1 MEDMDLVVVPKTA
14 QLIVVPLNPNI
25 VLVMAA

>member
-1 MEDMDLVVVPKTA
+1 MEDIHLVVIPRTP

-25 VLVMAA
+25 VPIMAA

>member
-1 MEDMDLVVVPKTA
+1 MEDMDLVVAPNTP

-25 VLVMAA
+25 VPIMAA